1 MSLSFGG
8 ILMTLQTAAV
18 APSVEMQD
26 VESID
31 VDEMSELKPES
42 EGPG

>member
-8 ILMTLQTAAV
+8 ILMTLQIAV
-18 APSVEMQD
+18 APSVEMRE

-42 EGPG
+42 EGLG

>member
-1 MSLSFGG
+1 
-8 ILMTLQTAAV
+8 MTLQTAAV
-18 APSVEMQD
+18 APSVDPSVEMQD